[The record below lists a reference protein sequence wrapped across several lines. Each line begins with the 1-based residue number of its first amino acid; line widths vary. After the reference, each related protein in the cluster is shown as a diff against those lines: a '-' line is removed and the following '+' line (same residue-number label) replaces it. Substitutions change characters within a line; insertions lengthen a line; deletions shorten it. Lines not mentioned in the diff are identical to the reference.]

1 MTENSTTDA
10 ILRAIL
16 ESAIGKRSVP
26 ATLSDATPLLGA
38 IPELDS
44 MAVLG
49 VLTQIQDDF
58 GVQIDDDEVSADI
71 FQTFGELRRF
81 VESKLG

>member
-1 MTENSTTDA
+1 MTASTSHETA
-10 ILRAIL
+10 LRSIL
-16 ESAIGKRSVP
+16 EAAVGKRALP
-26 ATLSDATPLLGA
+26 ATLDDATPLLGA

-49 VLTQIQDDF
+49 ILTQVQDDF
-58 GVQIDDDEVSADI
+58 GVTIDDDEISAEL
-71 FQTFGELRRF
+71 FETFGALRRF